1 MQDDGFREFVSAR
14 LIWLSRLAYLL
25 TSDHHAAEDLL
36 QSVLVKVGTRWRRVA
51 AAEDPDAYVRKILYN
66 EQVSRWR
73 RRARTPEHLLAEPP
87 EKPGQRDEADDAV
100 RRIVLRQAL
109 ARLTHRQR
117 AVIVLRIFEDLS
129 EVDAAEVLNCSV
141 GTVKSQLH
149 HALGRLRET
158 APELGDLVGEPMEGK
173 WTA

>member
-1 MQDDGFREFVSAR
+1 MQDDGFREFVNAR
-14 LIWLSRLAYLL
+14 LAWLSRLAYLL
-25 TSDHHAAEDLL
+25 TGDHHAAQDLL
-36 QSVLVKVGTRWRRVA
+36 QSVLVKVGTRWRWVA
-51 AAEDPDAYVRKILYN
+51 AAEDPDAYVRKIFYN

-73 RRARTPEHLLAEPP
+73 RRARTPECLLAEPP
-87 EKPGQRDEADDAV
+87 ETPGQRDEADEAV
-100 RRIVLRQAL
+100 RRMVLRQAL

-117 AVIVLRIFEDLS
+117 AVIVLRFFEDLS

-149 HALGRLRET
+149 HALGRLRAI
-158 APELGDLVGEPMEGK
+158 APELADLVEEPMEEK